1 MKITSISKAA
11 IAVGINALVF
21 GGLVVGP
28 ANADPG
34 VGVYGDLVGTGSDT
48 TQDVLNGLS
57 TALGINPDTGNRYL
71 ASYDA
76 APGTGAAG
84 SVGADCNTAND
95 KITPQA
101 DGPTFPRPNGSGNG
115 LVALR
120 SAIGQQATGN
130 VKTYACTVNGGST
143 VNGESVTQA
152 LTAAAIGGAV
162 HFGRTSSGPSAG
174 EASAIGT
181 IAYVPFAYDA
191 MTVAVS
197 PTTEIP
203 ALTFGTSSVNTAVGG
218 VTGKV
223 ESTLYAIYNCKAT
236 KVVNPASGAN
246 FLADSTYSAA
256 GDDVVT
262 DLKAYIPQSGSG
274 TRSYWIGKFGV
285 TEANITAGAANA
297 SCLEDTIVGGADA
310 GTGVQEH
317 NGLAVGTDD
326 YAITPFSIPQFV
338 AQSNEVDGVT
348 DRVNGAVLHAIGGV
362 NPTTG
367 SAPSLAL
374 NTNWTTDSATS
385 TLARMMYNMVPSRE
399 LDDPDSVTHL
409 VFNGQDSLIC
419 QESETI
425 STYGFAP
432 LTATSGSLSC
442 GYADGRY
449 YAPSAT
455 SFTIDVTD
463 EESSDAAAITSAS
476 TGDTVYFRVKNLVT
490 NGDGGGIV
498 QLSSGDEVFAE
509 FDVSAGASNN
519 PETADTESWVYGQLT
534 VDGTFPEG
542 DIDATFIPT
551 LSGVSTSTAT
561 ALVEFSIDQI
571 EIDSAELTLYTNTY
585 KVGKKGKID
594 VLVTGA
600 GDLYPTG
607 TITVKKGTKVLGTA
621 TLDEASGGAGGNIA
635 QRSDSAATVI
645 NLRKFTKKGRVTL
658 TIEYS
663 GDDTFLPYSTTQQ
676 ITVKKK

>member
-1 MKITSISKAA
+1 MVA
-11 IAVGINALVF
+11 
-21 GGLVVGP
+21 
-28 ANADPG
+28 
-34 VGVYGDLVGTGSDT
+34 
-48 TQDVLNGLS
+48 
-57 TALGINPDTGNRYL
+57 
-71 ASYDA
+71 
-76 APGTGAAG
+76 
-84 SVGADCNTAND
+84 ADCQTDDD
-95 KITPQA
+95 KITPQE
-101 DGPTFPRPNGSGNG
+101 GGVTFVRPNGSSNGRDTLRASIGQTATASVRSYACG
-115 LVALR
+115 LVPSSDPNYATL
-120 SAIGQQATGN
+120 SANQ
-130 VKTYACTVNGGST
+130 S
-143 VNGESVTQA
+143 

-162 HFGRTSSGPSAG
+162 HFGRTSSAASVSASG
-174 EASAIGT
+174 TGT

-203 ALTFGTSSVNTAVGG
+203 ALTFGTSSVNTSVDS

-236 KVVNPASGAN
+236 KVVNPAVGAN
-246 FLADSTYSAA
+246 FLADGTYDDQA
-256 GDDVVT
+256 GDVVT

-285 TEANITAGAANA
+285 TEANIADPSVAKSA
-297 SCLEDTIVGGADA
+297 CLEDTIVGGANA

-317 NGLAVGTDD
+317 NGLAVGSDN
-326 YAITPFSIPQFV
+326 YAVTPFSIPQFV

-348 DRVNGAVLHAIGGV
+348 DRTNGAVLHAIGGV

-374 NTNWTTDSATS
+374 NATWTSNSATS
-385 TLARMMYNMVPSRE
+385 TLARMMYNMVPTRE

-432 LTATSGSLSC
+432 LTDTTGTASC
-442 GYADGRY
+442 GWPDLRY
-449 YAPSAT
+449 YEPSPTTFA
-455 SFTIDVTD
+455 IDVTA
-463 EESSDAAAITSAS
+463 EESPTADAITSAS

-498 QLSSGDEVFAE
+498 ELSSGDEVFAE
-509 FDVSAGASNN
+509 FDLDAGASNN
-519 PETADTESWVYGQLT
+519 PETADTESWIYGQLT

-551 LSGVSTSTAT
+551 LPGVSTSTAT
-561 ALVEFSIDQI
+561 ALVNFSIDQI
-571 EIDSAELTLYTNTY
+571 AIDDMVPTLYASTY
-585 KVGKKGKID
+585 KVGRKGKID

-600 GDLYPTG
+600 GNLYPTG
-607 TITVKKGTKVLGTA
+607 TITVKNGNRVLGSA
-621 TLDEASGGAGGNIA
+621 ELSDVSGGAGGNIV
-635 QRSDSAATVI
+635 QRLDSGATVI

-663 GDDTFLPYSTTQQ
+663 GDDTFLPSSTTQR
-676 ITVKKK
+676 INVKK

>member
-76 APGTGAAG
+76 APGTGNG

-95 KITPQA
+95 QITPQESG
-101 DGPTFPRPNGSGNG
+101 GPTFPRPNGSGNG

-143 VNGESVTQA
+143 VNGASVNQP

-162 HFGRTSSGPSAG
+162 HFGRTSSAASVAPSG
-174 EASAIGT
+174 TGT

-191 MTVAVS
+191 VTVAVS
-197 PTTEIP
+197 PTSEIP
-203 ALTFGTSSVNTAVGG
+203 ALTYGTSSVNTSVDS

-236 KVVNPASGAN
+236 KVVNPAVGAN
-246 FLADSTYSAA
+246 FLADGTYSAQA
-256 GDDVVT
+256 GDVVT
-262 DLKAYIPQSGSG
+262 DLKAYIPQAGSG
-274 TRSYWIGKFGV
+274 TRSFWIGKFGV
-285 TEANITAGAANA
+285 TEANIADPTVAKSACLKAA
-297 SCLEDTIVGGADA
+297 IVGGANA

-338 AQSNEVDGVT
+338 AQSNAVPGVT
-348 DRVNGAVLHAIGGV
+348 SRINGAVLRAVGGV

-367 SAPSLAL
+367 SGSSLAM
-374 NTNWTTDSATS
+374 NAAFTSDEATS
-385 TLARMMYNMVPSRE
+385 MLARLMYNMVPSRE

-419 QESETI
+419 EASETI

-432 LTATSGSLSC
+432 LTATTGSTSC
-442 GYADGRY
+442 GWPDSRY
-449 YAPSAT
+449 YEPSAT

-463 EESSDAAAITSAS
+463 EESPTAAAITSAS
-476 TGDTVYFRVKNLVT
+476 TGETVYFRIKNLVT
-490 NGDGGGIV
+490 NGDGGGVIE
-498 QLSSGDEVFAE
+498 LSSGDEVFAE
-509 FDVSAGASNN
+509 FEVDAGASNN
-519 PETADTESWVYGQLT
+519 PETADTESWIYGQLT

-551 LSGVSTSTAT
+551 LSGVATSTAT

-571 EIDSAELTLYTNTY
+571 AIDGAELTLYTSTY

-607 TITVKKGTKVLGTA
+607 TITVKNGNKVLGSA
-621 TLDEASGGAGGNIA
+621 ELNDQSGGAGGNIA
-635 QRSDSAATVI
+635 QRLDSAATVI
-645 NLRKFTKKGRVTL
+645 NLKKFTKKGRVTL

>member
-11 IAVGINALVF
+11 IAVGINALMF

-57 TALGINPDTGNRYL
+57 TALGENPETGNRYI

-76 APGTGAAG
+76 APGTGAG
-84 SVGADCNTAND
+84 SIAADCNTAND
-95 KITPQA
+95 KITPQESG
-101 DGPTFPRPNGSGNG
+101 GPTFVRPNGSSNG
-115 LVALR
+115 LATIR
-120 SAIGQQATGN
+120 AAIGQTNTAS
-130 VKTYACTVNGGST
+130 VKSYACLLSGGSSQT
-143 VNGESVTQA
+143 LNATD
-152 LTAAAIGGAV
+152 IGGAV

-174 EASAIGT
+174 DASAVGT

-203 ALTFGTSSVNTAVGG
+203 ALTFGTSSVVTAVGG

-246 FLADSTYSAA
+246 FLADSTYVPA

-285 TEANITAGAANA
+285 TEQNITDGAAKA
-297 SCLEDTIVGGADA
+297 SCLKDVIVGGT
-310 GTGVQEH
+310 TGVQEH
-317 NGLAVGTDD
+317 NGAAVGTDN

-338 AQSNEVDGVT
+338 AQSNGAPGVT
-348 DRVNGAVLHAIGGV
+348 SRVNGAALHAIGGV

-442 GYADGRY
+442 GYTDGRY
-449 YAPSAT
+449 YAPSTTTFA
-455 SFTIDVTD
+455 IDVTD
-463 EESSDAAAITSAS
+463 EESSDAAAITTAS
-476 TGDTVYFRVKNLVT
+476 TGDTVYFRVKNLLT
-490 NGDGGGIV
+490 NGDGGGTV
-498 QLSSGDEVFAE
+498 ELSVGDEVFAE
-509 FDVSAGASNN
+509 FDVDAGASNN
-519 PETADTESWVYGQLT
+519 PETATTDSWVYGQLT

-542 DIDATFIPT
+542 AVDATFIPT
-551 LSGVSTSTAT
+551 LSGVATSTAS
-561 ALVEFSIDQI
+561 ALVNFSIDQI

-607 TITVKKGTKVLGTA
+607 TITVKNGTKVLGSA
-621 TLDEASGGAGGNIA
+621 ELNDQSGGAGGNIA
-635 QRSDSAATVI
+635 QRLDSAATVI
-645 NLRKFTKKGRVTL
+645 NLKKFTKKGRVTL

>member
-57 TALGINPDTGNRYL
+57 VALGENPETGNRYI

-84 SVGADCNTAND
+84 SVGSDCNTAND

-143 VNGESVTQA
+143 VNGQSVTQA

-236 KVVNPASGAN
+236 KVVNPAAGAN
-246 FLADSTYSAA
+246 FLADSTYVPA

-297 SCLEDTIVGGADA
+297 SCLEDTIVGGANA

-317 NGLAVGTDD
+317 NGLAVGTDN

-348 DRVNGAVLHAIGGV
+348 YRVNGAVLHAIGGV

-374 NTNWTTDSATS
+374 NANWTTESATS

-442 GYADGRY
+442 GYSEGRY
-449 YAPSAT
+449 FTPSPTTFA
-455 SFTIDVTD
+455 IDVTD
-463 EESSDAAAITSAS
+463 EESSTAAAITSAS

-498 QLSSGDEVFAE
+498 ELSVDGEPFAE
-509 FDVSAGASNN
+509 FDVDAGASVN
-519 PETADTESWVYGQLT
+519 PETATTDSWVYGQLT

-542 DIDATFIPT
+542 AVDATFIPT
-551 LSGVSTSTAT
+551 LSGVATSTAS
-561 ALVEFSIDQI
+561 ALVNFSIDQI
-571 EIDSAELTLYTNTY
+571 EIDSAELTLYPNTY

-607 TITVKKGTKVLGTA
+607 TITVKNGNKVLGSA
-621 TLDEASGGAGGNIA
+621 ELNDQSGGAGGNIA
-635 QRSDSAATVI
+635 QRLDSAATVI
-645 NLRKFTKKGRVTL
+645 NLKKFTKKGRVTL
-658 TIEYS
+658 TIEYE
-663 GDDTFLPYSTTQQ
+663 GDETFLPSSTTQQ

>member
-1 MKITSISKAA
+1 MKITSISKAV

-57 TALGINPDTGNRYL
+57 TALGVNPVTGNRYL

-76 APGTGAAG
+76 APGTGAG
-84 SVGADCNTAND
+84 SVSADCNTAND

-101 DGPTFPRPNGSGNG
+101 GGPTFPRPNGSGNG

-130 VKTYACTVNGGST
+130 VKTFACTVNGGST
-143 VNGESVTQA
+143 VNGESTTQA

-174 EASAIGT
+174 EVSAIGT

-191 MTVAVS
+191 VTVAVS
-197 PTTEIP
+197 PTSEIP
-203 ALTFGTSSVNTAVGG
+203 ALTFGTSTVDTAVGG

-236 KVVNPASGAN
+236 KVVNPATGDN
-246 FLADSTYSAA
+246 FLADSTYVPA

-262 DLKAYIPQSGSG
+262 DLKAYIPQAGSG
-274 TRSYWIGKFGV
+274 TRSFWIGKFGV
-285 TEANITAGAANA
+285 TEANITAGVSKAA
-297 SCLEDTIVGGADA
+297 CLEDTIVGGDNA
-310 GTGVQEH
+310 GNGVQEH
-317 NGLAVGTDD
+317 NGLAVGTDN

-338 AQSNEVDGVT
+338 AQSNGAPGVT
-348 DRVNGAVLHAIGGV
+348 SRINGAVLRAIGGI

-367 SAPSLAL
+367 SGSALAM
-374 NTNWTTDSATS
+374 NATFTSDAATS

-419 QESETI
+419 QAEDTI

-442 GYADGRY
+442 GYPDGRY
-449 YAPSAT
+449 YAPSTTTFA
-455 SFTIDVTD
+455 IDVTD
-463 EESSDAAAITSAS
+463 EESPTAEAITTAS
-476 TGDTVYFRVKNLVT
+476 TGDTVYFRIKNLVT
-490 NGDGGGIV
+490 NGDGGGIIE
-498 QLSSGDEVFAE
+498 LSSGDEVFAE
-509 FDVSAGASNN
+509 IEVDAGASVN
-519 PETADTESWVYGQLT
+519 PETADTDSWLYGQVT
-534 VDGTFPEG
+534 VAGNFPEG
-542 DIDATFIPT
+542 AIDATFIPT
-551 LSGVSTSTAT
+551 LSGVEAKTVADLIT
-561 ALVEFSIDQI
+561 FSIDQLEI
-571 EIDSAELTLYTNTY
+571 ESMELTLYTNTY

-607 TITVKKGTKVLGTA
+607 TITVKNGNKVLGSA
-621 TLDEASGGAGGNIA
+621 TLTESGSGGAGGNIA
-635 QRSDSAATVI
+635 QRLDAAATVI
-645 NLRKFTKKGRVTL
+645 NLKKFTKKGRVTL
-658 TIEYS
+658 TIVYS
-663 GDDTFLPYSTTQQ
+663 GDDTFLEYSTTQL
-676 ITVKKK
+676 INVKKK

>member
-1 MKITSISKAA
+1 MKITSISKAV

-57 TALGINPDTGNRYL
+57 VALGENPETGNRYI

-76 APGTGAAG
+76 APGSGAG

-143 VNGESVTQA
+143 VNGQSVTQA

-297 SCLEDTIVGGADA
+297 SCLKDVIVGGT
-310 GTGVQEH
+310 TGVQEH
-317 NGLAVGTDD
+317 NGAAVGTDN

-374 NTNWTTDSATS
+374 NANWTTDSATS

-463 EESSDAAAITSAS
+463 EESSTAAAITSAS

-498 QLSSGDEVFAE
+498 ELSVDGEPFAE

-519 PETADTESWVYGQLT
+519 PETADTESWAYGQLT

-542 DIDATFIPT
+542 DVDATFIPT

-561 ALVEFSIDQI
+561 ALVNFSIDQI
-571 EIDSAELTLYTNTY
+571 EIDSMVPTLYTNTY

-594 VLVTGA
+594 VLVSGA
-600 GDLYPTG
+600 GFLSPTG
-607 TITVKKGTKVLGTA
+607 TITVKNGTKVLGSAELIDQT
-621 TLDEASGGAGGNIA
+621 GAGGNIA
-635 QRSDSAATVI
+635 QRFDSAATVI
-645 NLRKFTKKGRVTL
+645 NLKKFTRKGRVTL